1 MVTER
6 HFPTKDIV
14 FLVALLVLA
23 IVFWFFND
31 NFLFSKGFGHTQMPD
46 SQGVLLSGNT
56 HKYPDEEI
64 HIQLRG

>member
-1 MVTER
+1 M
-6 HFPTKDIV
+6 
-14 FLVALLVLA
+14 ALLVLV

-31 NFLFSKGFGHTQMPD
+31 NFLFSKGFGHIQMPD